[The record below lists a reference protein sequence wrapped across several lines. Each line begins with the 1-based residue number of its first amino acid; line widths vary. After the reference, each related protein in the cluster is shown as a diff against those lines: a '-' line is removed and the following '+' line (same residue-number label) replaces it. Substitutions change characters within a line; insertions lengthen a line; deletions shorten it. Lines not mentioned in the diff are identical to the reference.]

1 VNTSALNMAVS
12 GTYTVTYSATDLDG
26 NTGTASRT
34 VIVEDTNDP
43 VITLVNGDE
52 GTTDYTV
59 ERGTTYVDPGAS
71 TDTGELITVNTSQ
84 LNMAVSGTYTVTYSA
99 TDLDGN
105 IGTASRTVIV
115 EDTNAPVITLTNGD
129 PGTTNYTVQRGTAYV
144 DPGSTADTG
153 ETVTVDTSSLNMAVS
168 GTYTVTYSATDLDG
182 NTGTASRTVIVED
195 TIAPT
200 ITLIDPDENPK
211 TVERYSTYIDPGAT
225 TNGDGDVVVSSTV
238 NTSIVGSYTVT
249 YSATDA
255 DGNQS
260 QASRGVN
267 VVDTKLP
274 VASLVGA
281 NSITVERYSV
291 WEDVDPGLTD
301 FDEGSYLDYVSGFD
315 NTVVSVQLVTYHLSD
330 GVNSNTITRAVTV
343 QDTTAPVIT
352 LANGDEGTTTYTVER
367 GTTYVDPG
375 ATTDTGETVTVN
387 TSQLNMAVSGTYT
400 VTYSATDAD
409 DNTGTAFR
417 YVIVEDTNAPVI
429 TLANGDEGTTTYTV
443 ERGTTYVDPGATTDT
458 GETVTVDTSELNM
471 AVSDTYTVTYSATDA
486 DGNTGTAFRYVIVED
501 NNAPVITLS
510 GDNPYTV
517 ELGTAYVDPGA
528 TTDTGE
534 PVTVDTSQN
543 PGTNG
548 GTWTVYYSATDA
560 AGNTGTATR
569 TVKNEVRQPSSGWAN
584 EADYSRAYLSVGAC
598 VNRFDQIRWNGDLII
613 NLVPTITFP
622 ITVDEWTY
630 YYESTPYDSIIALY
644 ACDAQGEA
652 GNTTG
657 ATYHRIYRVGVPNW

>member
-1 VNTSALNMAVS
+1 MAVS
-12 GTYTVTYSATDLDG
+12 DTYTVTYSATDVDG
-26 NTGTASRT
+26 NTGTAFRY
-34 VIVEDTNDP
+34 VIVEDTNAP
-43 VITLVNGDE
+43 VITLANGDE
-52 GTTDYTV
+52 GTTNYTV
-59 ERGTTYVDPGAS
+59 ERGTTYVDPGA
-71 TDTGELITVNTSQ
+71 TADGGEPVTVDTSE
-84 LNMAVSGTYTVTYSA
+84 LNMAVSDTYTVTYSA
-99 TDLDGN
+99 TD
-105 IGTASRTVIV
+105 V
-115 EDTNAPVITLTNGD
+115 
-129 PGTTNYTVQRGTAYV
+129 
-144 DPGSTADTG
+144 
-153 ETVTVDTSSLNMAVS
+153 
-168 GTYTVTYSATDLDG
+168 DG
-182 NTGTASRTVIVED
+182 NTGTAFRYVIVED

-200 ITLIDPDENPK
+200 ITLIDPDEDPI

-238 NTSIVGSYTVT
+238 NTSIVDSYTVT